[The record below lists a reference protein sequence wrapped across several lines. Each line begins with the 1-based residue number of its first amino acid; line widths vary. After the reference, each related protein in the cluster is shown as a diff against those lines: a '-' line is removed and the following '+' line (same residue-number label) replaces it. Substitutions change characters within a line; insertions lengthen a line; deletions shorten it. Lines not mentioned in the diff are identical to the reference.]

1 MEARR
6 CPSCRAELPEVPGL
20 RFCPH
25 CGALLPAA
33 VLGIPMEQRRT
44 YGLFN
49 ALWHT
54 WRQACL
60 EPMAFFRQV
69 GFSQDVGAAVVFM
82 LIVNLVTGL
91 ASGLL
96 LLAKLVIGLASGLWL
111 LVNLQAP
118 LWALARKE
126 GLPISPLF
134 GGAAGALLLAPLV
147 FLLSALIGWAIS
159 TAVLH
164 LLLLIVGG
172 ARKGMSTTA
181 LVLAYASAPQVFN
194 VVPWLGGLVASIWSL
209 VLLIVGLSQA
219 HETDTWRAVLAVFL
233 PLLLCCGIIL
243 LAVLLPALAALQRAA
258 G

>member
-82 LIVNLVTGL
+82 LLVSLITSL

-96 LLAKLVIGLASGLWL
+96 LLAG
-111 LVNLQAP
+111 LQAP

>member
-96 LLAKLVIGLASGLWL
+96 LLAG
-111 LVNLQAP
+111 LQAP

>member
-1 MEARR
+1 
-6 CPSCRAELPEVPGL
+6 
-20 RFCPH
+20 
-25 CGALLPAA
+25 
-33 VLGIPMEQRRT
+33 
-44 YGLFN
+44 
-49 ALWHT
+49 
-54 WRQACL
+54 
-60 EPMAFFRQV
+60 MAFFRQV
-69 GFSQDVGAAVVFM
+69 GFSQDMGAAVLFM
-82 LIVNLVTGL
+82 LLVSLVTSL

-96 LLAKLVIGLASGLWL
+96 LLAG
-111 LVNLQAP
+111 LQAL

-126 GLPISPLF
+126 GLPSSPLF

-147 FLLSALIGWAIS
+147 FLLSTLIGWAIS

-194 VVPWLGGLVASIWSL
+194 VVPWLGGWVAFIWSL

-243 LAVLLPALAALQRAA
+243 LAVLLPALAALQRA
-258 G
+258 

>member
-6 CPSCRAELPEVPGL
+6 CPSCRAELPEVADL
-20 RFCPH
+20 RFCPQ
-25 CGALLPAA
+25 CGALLPAT
-33 VLGIPMEQRRT
+33 VFGIPMEQRRT

-69 GFSQDVGAAVVFM
+69 GFSQDMGAAVLFM
-82 LIVNLVTGL
+82 LLVSLVTSL

-96 LLAKLVIGLASGLWL
+96 LLAG
-111 LVNLQAP
+111 LQAL

-126 GLPISPLF
+126 GLPSSPLF

-147 FLLSALIGWAIS
+147 FLLSTLIGWAIS

-194 VVPWLGGLVASIWSL
+194 VVPWLGGWVASIWSL

-243 LAVLLPALAALQRAA
+243 LAVLLPALAALQRA
-258 G
+258 